1 MTRLLLETAT
11 DICSVAVAR
20 GEDVLAE
27 HTAEEKFQHSSH
39 LTVFI
44 QQVLRQAGVPFTELS
59 EVVLSDGPG
68 SYTSLRVGAATAKGL
83 CVALPG
89 LALRVVP
96 TLTALAMAAKTDLV
110 LATINSRRG
119 EVFGQLFDMGA
130 GSPVQSEVVK
140 EHSWWTGPRNIRLTE
155 DDWATPLLSLGR
167 SITVVGPG
175 RERLLQATG
184 LPNNLEAGF
193 PQHCSAS
200 YLLAP
205 ATSPFPSYR
214 VGPGGPQ
221 PSTELEDFPV
231 YSRLVDLASYEPF
244 YLNPPFVTKS
254 RKKPLG

>member
-11 DICSVAVAR
+11 DVCSVAVAR
-20 GEDVLAE
+20 GTEILAT

-44 QQVLRQAGVPFTELS
+44 QQVLREAGVAFTELS

-89 LALRVVP
+89 LQLRAVP
-96 TLTALAMAAKTDLV
+96 TLTALAMASEAELV

-119 EVFGQLFDMGA
+119 EVFGQLFDKGA
-130 GSPVQSEVVK
+130 GPQVQSEV
-140 EHSWWTGPRNIRLTE
+140 EEEQSWWAGPQNVRLTE
-155 DDWATPLLSLGR
+155 TEWAAPLLLLDR
-167 SITVVGPG
+167 TVTVVGPG
-175 RERLLQATG
+175 QERSLQAAG
-184 LPNNLEAGF
+184 LPNNLKAGF
-193 PQHCSAS
+193 PQLCSAS

-205 ATSPFPSYR
+205 AASSISSYR
-214 VGPGGPQ
+214 VGPGGSQ
-221 PSTELEDFPV
+221 PSSTDGDSSV
-231 YSRLVDLASYEPF
+231 YSRLVDIASYEPF